1 MEELKNVVFISYDGM
16 TDPLGQSQVLPYIS
30 KLGPLGYKFHLISC
44 EKKSNFDK
52 HANTIKEICDSNK
65 ITWHPLD
72 FQNGIPVISSM
83 QNIKLI
89 GKKLL
94 EIKQKH
100 GIDMIHARSY
110 VPAIK
115 ALAFKRKYDIP
126 FLFDMRGFWPDER
139 VDGKIWNL
147 KIPIFKLVYNYF
159 KKKEIQFL
167 EEANEIV
174 SLTEAGKK
182 EMLSWKHIKR
192 DLSNTEVIPCCADLN
207 FFSPKSVSK
216 ETQTKFK
223 EELSISDNDF
233 ILSYLGSIGSWY
245 MLDEMLQFFA
255 VLKAKKSNAKF
266 LFITKDSP
274 DFILS
279 KVKDFNID
287 PNDIIIKPSERS
299 ELPSLIS
306 LSDVSIFFILPAYS
320 KKASSPTK
328 QAELLGLGVPI
339 ICNDNVGDTG
349 SIINENKAGL
359 VIKNLN
365 NKSFKEA
372 VKNIDAI
379 VDINKDS
386 LINTAKSYA
395 SLESGYKK
403 YAKLYDNIFT
413 NR

>member
-1 MEELKNVVFISYDGM
+1 
-16 TDPLGQSQVLPYIS
+16 
-30 KLGPLGYKFHLISC
+30 
-44 EKKSNFDK
+44 
-52 HANTIKEICDSNK
+52 
-65 ITWHPLD
+65 
-72 FQNGIPVISSM
+72 
-83 QNIKLI
+83 
-89 GKKLL
+89 
-94 EIKQKH
+94 
-100 GIDMIHARSY
+100 MIHARSY